1 MRTVDNGIAEPAL
14 QAATLPARYTTED
27 NGDSSVLVSGDPEK
41 HGHGKVEVRTRRIA
55 SAAIIA
61 GKSVSRRAEVGDGD
75 GDEDGG
81 GCRSGTIGA
90 NAEDSSMNR
99 GEKRE
104 E

>member
-1 MRTVDNGIAEPAL
+1 MDSGIAEPAL
-14 QAATLPARYTTED
+14 QAATLPAGYTTED
-27 NGDSSVLVSGDPEK
+27 NGDNSGSVPGDPEK

-61 GKSVSRRAEVGDGD
+61 GKSVSRQAEVGD

-81 GCRSGTIGA
+81 GCRNGAIGA

>member
-1 MRTVDNGIAEPAL
+1 MDNGIAEPAL

-27 NGDSSVLVSGDPEK
+27 NGDSSGLVSGDPEK

-75 GDEDGG
+75 EDGG
-81 GCRSGTIGA
+81 GCRNDTIGA
-90 NAEDSSMNR
+90 NAKDSSMNR

>member
-1 MRTVDNGIAEPAL
+1 MDNGIAEPAL

-41 HGHGKVEVRTRRIA
+41 HGHGKVEVRTRRVA
-55 SAAIIA
+55 SAAIVA
-61 GKSVSRRAEVGDGD
+61 GKSVARRAEVGG

-81 GCRSGTIGA
+81 GCRGGTIGT
-90 NAEDSSMNR
+90 NAEDSSMNQ